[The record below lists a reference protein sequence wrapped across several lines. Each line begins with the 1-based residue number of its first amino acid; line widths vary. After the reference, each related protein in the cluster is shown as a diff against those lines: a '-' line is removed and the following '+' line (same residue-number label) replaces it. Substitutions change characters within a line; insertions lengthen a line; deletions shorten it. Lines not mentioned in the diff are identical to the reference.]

1 MEPILFTNVDKTWV
15 RKNHLFLSKCLYNQI
30 NWVSK
35 MYCGAKRWQRIYLRV
50 FSRGEKSYGAGQTL
64 YKNVSANKMKI
75 QELIKESARTQMP
88 AHSEIAYKHLPQML
102 ASKVEGSQ
110 IKLFAFKYSNI
121 LLDFIF

>member
-1 MEPILFTNVDKTWV
+1 
-15 RKNHLFLSKCLYNQI
+15 
-30 NWVSK
+30 

-121 LLDFIF
+121 LLDFIHTEKFWKFGPQSDLDSKIPRINGAVF